1 MNYPV
6 TRLRRL
12 RQKPRLREILTE
24 TRLSVYDLILP
35 LFIKADIPEKQPIL
49 AMPGHFQWS
58 LSELAKEAEDIQR
71 LGIPGVML
79 FGIPAHKDANGS
91 EAYQSNSIIAQA
103 IAEIKKTTD
112 LLIITDLCCCEYT
125 DHGHCG
131 VLVQQDAQWTV
142 DNDKTLPLLVK
153 QAIAHAQAGSDVI
166 APSGMIDGMVG
177 ALREG
182 LDKAGYTH
190 IPILSYAAKYAS
202 SFYGPFREAAQSA
215 PQIGDRRGY
224 QMNPAN
230 AAEALR
236 EVALD
241 VQEGADM
248 LMVKPAGAYLDIIHR
263 VKQRHPDYP
272 LAAYQ
277 VSGEFAMIKAA
288 ASNGWID
295 ERAAILESLTAIK
308 RAGADFILTYFAKE
322 VVAWLS

>member
-12 RQKPRLREILTE
+12 RQKPQLREILTE

-35 LFIKADIPEKQPIL
+35 LFIKADISEKQPIL
-49 AMPGHFQWS
+49 AMPGHFQWA
-58 LSELAKEAEDIQR
+58 LSALAKEAEDIQR

-79 FGIPAHKDANGS
+79 FGIPAYKDSNGS
-91 EAYQSNSIIAQA
+91 AAYQSDSIIAQA

-112 LLIITDLCCCEYT
+112 LLIISDLCCCEYT

-153 QAIAHAQAGSDVI
+153 QAIVHVQAGSDMI
-166 APSGMIDGMVG
+166 APSGMIDGMVS

-190 IPILSYAAKYAS
+190 IPILSYAAKYVS

-215 PQIGDRRGY
+215 PQMGDRRGY

-241 VQEGADM
+241 IQEGADI

-263 VKQRHPDYP
+263 VKQRYPDYP